1 MPVITPTCSN
11 GINQAFPSS
20 FAYPFFVLVSSQ
32 PYYQHSLKF
41 LLSFLSAIPALFLSF
56 LCPCDYMI
64 KALLPMSQWGSTVIM
79 SDLLNNDHVNALSG
93 WSDWRVLQGHGPAW
107 NITDSGPPFLA
118 KQTHN
123 VYHSDTTKCCCSW
136 VISCWKNIIISL
148 LLGKHFTGSVV
159 SVIVMFGCECVCV
172 CVWPKGSENDLK
184 LWFFFILKG
193 QWDAPAVDEDAWREV
208 LLLF

>member
-1 MPVITPTCSN
+1 MRNILLAPLLLPACQWLHLRVPMASTKLSQVPLPILSLY
-11 GINQAFPSS
+11 S
-20 FAYPFFVLVSSQ
+20 FL
-32 PYYQHSLKF
+32 HSLITCIPLNF
-41 LLSFLSAIPALFLSF
+41 LFSFLSAIPALFLSF

-79 SDLLNNDHVNALSG
+79 SDPLNNDHVNALSG
-93 WSDWRVLQGHGPAW
+93 WSDWRVFQGHGPAW
-107 NITDSGPPFLA
+107 NVTDSGPPFLG
-118 KQTHN
+118 KKTHN

-159 SVIVMFGCECVCV
+159 SVIVIFGCECVCV

-184 LWFFFILKG
+184 LWFF
-193 QWDAPAVDEDAWREV
+193 
-208 LLLF
+208 LFWKVN